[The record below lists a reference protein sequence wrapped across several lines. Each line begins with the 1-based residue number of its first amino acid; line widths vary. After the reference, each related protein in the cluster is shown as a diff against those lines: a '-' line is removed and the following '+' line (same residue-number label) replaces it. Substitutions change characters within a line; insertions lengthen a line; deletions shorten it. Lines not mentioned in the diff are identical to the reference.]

1 MANLCGQRG
10 TVLLNKIDDEY
21 LYYMLCFYTGDFET
35 VRRVSINPQGSLGWS
50 TSFIQYGLRAIL
62 LYLYEST
69 KMTEA
74 VSEIAG
80 YLRLVLY
87 TKKNPE

>member
-1 MANLCGQRG
+1 
-10 TVLLNKIDDEY
+10 
-21 LYYMLCFYTGDFET
+21 MLCFYTGDFET

-62 LYLYEST
+62 LYLYESI

-87 TKKNPE
+87 TKKKGLSH

>member
-1 MANLCGQRG
+1 MANLYGQRG

-74 VSEIAG
+74 VSEIFTISS
-80 YLRLVLY
+80 LY
-87 TKKNPE
+87 KEES

>member
-1 MANLCGQRG
+1 
-10 TVLLNKIDDEY
+10 
-21 LYYMLCFYTGDFET
+21 MLCFYTGDFET

-50 TSFIQYGLRAIL
+50 TSFIQYGLQAI
-62 LYLYEST
+62 
-69 KMTEA
+69 
-74 VSEIAG
+74 G

>member
-1 MANLCGQRG
+1 MANLYGQRG

-50 TSFIQYGLRAIL
+50 TSFIQYGIVVQLSRQKSKTFI
-62 LYLYEST
+62 
-69 KMTEA
+69 M
-74 VSEIAG
+74 
-80 YLRLVLY
+80 
-87 TKKNPE
+87 N

>member
-1 MANLCGQRG
+1 MANLYGQRG

-50 TSFIQYGLRAIL
+50 TSFILDFEQ
-62 LYLYEST
+62 
-69 KMTEA
+69 
-74 VSEIAG
+74 
-80 YLRLVLY
+80 
-87 TKKNPE
+87 

>member
-1 MANLCGQRG
+1 MF
-10 TVLLNKIDDEY
+10 
-21 LYYMLCFYTGDFET
+21 LYRRFET

-87 TKKNPE
+87 TKKNLSSKIYSGFFYIKLKLFLLEPEMK

>member
-1 MANLCGQRG
+1 MANLYGQRG

-50 TSFIQYGLRAIL
+50 TSFLSLIHI
-62 LYLYEST
+62 
-69 KMTEA
+69 
-74 VSEIAG
+74 
-80 YLRLVLY
+80 
-87 TKKNPE
+87 

>member
-1 MANLCGQRG
+1 MANLYGQRG

-50 TSFIQYGLRAIL
+50 TSFIQYDMDFEQF
-62 LYLYEST
+62 Y
-69 KMTEA
+69 
-74 VSEIAG
+74 
-80 YLRLVLY
+80 Y
-87 TKKNPE
+87 TYMKVPK

>member
-1 MANLCGQRG
+1 
-10 TVLLNKIDDEY
+10 
-21 LYYMLCFYTGDFET
+21 MLCFYTGDFET
-35 VRRVSINPQGSLGWS
+35 VRRASINPQGSLGWS

-80 YLRLVLY
+80 YLDSF
-87 TKKNPE
+87 TKRDYENPE

>member
-1 MANLCGQRG
+1 
-10 TVLLNKIDDEY
+10 
-21 LYYMLCFYTGDFET
+21 MLCFYTGDFET
-35 VRRVSINPQGSLGWS
+35 VRRASINPQGSLGWS

-80 YLRLVLY
+80 YLDSF
-87 TKKNPE
+87 TKRDYEKGLSH

>member
-1 MANLCGQRG
+1 MFGTEKMANLYGQRG
-10 TVLLNKIDDEY
+10 TVLLNKTDDEY

-50 TSFIQYGLRAIL
+50 TSFIQYGLRAI
-62 LYLYEST
+62 
-69 KMTEA
+69 
-74 VSEIAG
+74 G